1 MNVRELLIRLDEID
15 AAAPKPTIPQD
26 AENLKNLIDKSLTP
40 VKKPGHYEYGM
51 WSDEPATIQSTEYAQ
66 YTELQK
72 LINQYLLLVKQRKEM
87 IAVPVKESILVK
99 ALVESF
105 GYVYEDEASAATK
118 PHTVK
123 NAAGRY
129 ELVTPTGQKIAV
141 GNGFPTQT
149 AAMDYVYKNPQ
160 MFTAPEASTMSKL
173 ATGVGDVAKSGWKAS
188 GGIVGLG
195 IDAAISCWQGYQQI
209 SNLPADMPQ
218 AEKEDAVRKII
229 GHLVAR
235 FGIRTV
241 GVVMGAAIGGLASG
255 PFALVGAVAGS
266 IIGGLGAEW
275 LAGDNADALA
285 DLVID
290 KLYGKSKVAG
300 QAKWPTSD
308 EEIRAF
314 QKSHKD
320 VDGQPLEVDGM
331 IGNKTLGALK
341 AAGATPPQ
349 GFVPVRDKVSSNPNK
364 PNIAAQAEDTT
375 KIDKQIAD
383 LKVQIQAILDEL
395 SKSKNPEVLKRIEQL
410 KAKLGTDFNSTTTP
424 TATNATVDT
433 TKGPD
438 MSKVNT
444 PASQAGVPDSSTLK
458 VYNKDAN
465 GNFHQNDYT
474 EPNKA
479 KPDELAQVKKNAGIP
494 QNNR

>member
-15 AAAPKPTIPQD
+15 AAAPKTTVAQD

-87 IAVPVKESILVK
+87 IAVPVKESILAK

-173 ATGVGDVAKSGWKAS
+173 ATGAKNAISTGASAVGDVAKSGWKAS

-195 IDAAISCWQGYQQI
+195 IDAAVTCWQGYQQI

-300 QAKWPTSD
+300 QAKWPTTD

-320 VDGQPLEVDGM
+320 VNGQPLEVDGM

-349 GFVPVRDKVSSNPNK
+349 GFVPVRDKVSTNPNV
-364 PNIAAQAEDTT
+364 AAQAADTT

-410 KAKLGTDFNSTTTP
+410 KAKLGTDFNSTP
-424 TATNATVDT
+424 TANIPGLDLDWNAI
-433 TKGPD
+433 
-438 MSKVNT
+438 
-444 PASQAGVPDSSTLK
+444 
-458 VYNKDAN
+458 AN
-465 GNFHQNDYT
+465 GT
-474 EPNKA
+474 KKMPNANNPKMPGLDVDWNNVAA
-479 KPDELAQVKKNAGIP
+479 KQQQQETAELDRWLKIV
-494 QNNR
+494 RS